1 MVRPDESRLPRRTA
15 KGCSTLRR
23 KVIMNWGVSSSY
35 GWGVYGMNLALAW
48 ANDPELRLICAWPVG
63 DDPSLDP
70 IRRGVLAPFR
80 RESATFQGQL
90 QAFDGG
96 EVDAQSP
103 LLTCVMPDFR
113 IMRTPRGAT
122 LRGAPTIG
130 VTFFD
135 SARQTPEA
143 IRNAAEYPLIVTGS
157 SWNEEVLRAHGLTN
171 VRTILQGVDPSLF
184 HPAPRASFAGDRFL
198 VFSGGK
204 LELRKGQDIALAAF
218 RKFSERRPD
227 AVLVTAWHSPW
238 PDLARTLDRSGLAA
252 PVVFGADG
260 QLDPAGWA
268 AANGVP
274 PERFIDARLTPNPLM
289 PQLLR
294 QMDVGL
300 FPNRSEGG
308 TNLVAMECMAC
319 GVPAI
324 LSANTGH
331 LDLIEED
338 NCFVLTRQDEVTAE
352 PAAAAFGEV
361 RGWGESD
368 VDEAVELLERAYRD
382 REAARSRGERG
393 AQTLAR
399 LPWGRTAAELK
410 TALLEVCAAEGA

>member
-1 MVRPDESRLPRRTA
+1 
-15 KGCSTLRR
+15 
-23 KVIMNWGVSSSY
+23 MNWGVSSAY
-35 GWGVYGMNLALAW
+35 GWGVYGRNLALAW
-48 ANDPELRLICAWPVG
+48 AQDPDLDLVGAWPVV
-63 DDPSLDP
+63 DELFLDP
-70 IRRGVLAPFR
+70 VRRGALAPFLTGSER
-80 RESATFQGQL
+80 FQAQL
-90 QAFDGG
+90 KAFDGG
-96 EVDAQSP
+96 EVSMQAP
-103 LLTCVMPDFR
+103 LLGCLMPDFAM
-113 IMRTPRGAT
+113 MRTPRGVT

-135 SARQTPEA
+135 SARHSAEA
-143 IRNAAEYPLIVTGS
+143 IGTAATYPLIVTGS
-157 SWNEEVLRAHGLTN
+157 RWNEQVLRAHGLTN

-184 HPAPRASFAGDRFL
+184 HPAPRVSFTGGRFL

-204 LELRKGQDIALAAF
+204 LELRKSQDIAVAAF

-227 AVLVTAWHSPW
+227 AVLVSAWHSPW
-238 PDLARTLDRSGLAA
+238 PKLATTLDASGLAA
-252 PVVFGADG
+252 PVAFTADG
-260 QLDPAGWA
+260 KLDPTAWA
-268 AANGVP
+268 AANGIP

-319 GVPAI
+319 GVPTI

-338 NCFVLTRQDEVTAE
+338 NCFVLTRQGVVDT
-352 PAAAAFGEV
+352 PAGAPLGDTP
-361 RGWGESD
+361 GWGESD

-382 REAARSRGERG
+382 RDDAQRRGERG
-393 AQTLAR
+393 ARTLSR
-399 LPWGRTAAELK
+399 LSWSRTAAELK
-410 TALLEVCAAEGA
+410 AALLEACPP